1 MLDTPKAQSDQVLS
15 LNDDLRRRARRS
27 LYLLM
32 YLGSN
37 VPVNPGVWSIRLG
50 RDHGQARVGFFPDGH
65 MERHFPKERY
75 AKTLGFL
82 VCAAVSENIR
92 ACAATGAKKITHVLD
107 HAQHWHIHPLE
118 HGNAAP
124 GVDQREILGC

>member
-92 ACAATGAKKITHVLD
+92 ACAAAGAKKTASKND
-107 HAQHWHIHPLE
+107 TKNQKSRT
-118 HGNAAP
+118 AAP
-124 GVDQREILGC
+124 RPAPFYFPFFFGR